1 MEKFTR
7 FAKRPANIQSNCP
20 QAEAYRFTTIETHPQ
35 NFMEVKIVVIGD
47 RVFNFYPK
55 HYAGVANPQARGGKW
70 EEVRLN
76 AKRET
81 VNDYLIRVGA
91 KPATFRGGPKL

>member
-7 FAKRPANIQSNCP
+7 FAKRPSGVQVNSP
-20 QAEAYRFTTIETHPQ
+20 QHAAYALTTIETHPQ

-47 RVFNFYPK
+47 RVFNFYPR
-55 HYAGVANPQARGGKW
+55 YYVGVVNQQARGGKW
-70 EEVRLN
+70 EEVRIN

-81 VNDYLIRVGA
+81 VDGYLMRVGA
-91 KPATFRGGPKL
+91 KPAKFRGGPKL

>member
-7 FAKRPANIQSNCP
+7 IAKRPSGVQVNTP
-20 QAEAYRFTTIETHPQ
+20 QHEAYELTTIETHPQ
-35 NFMEVKIVVIGD
+35 NFMEVKIAVIGD
-47 RVFNFYPK
+47 RIFNFYPK

-81 VNDYLIRVGA
+81 VNDYLMRVGA
-91 KPATFRGGPKL
+91 KPATFRGGPKV

>member
-7 FAKRPANIQSNCP
+7 FAKHPSGVQVNSP
-20 QAEAYRFTTIETHPQ
+20 QHAAYELTTIETHPQ
-35 NFMEVKIVVIGD
+35 NFMEVKIAVIGD

-81 VNDYLIRVGA
+81 VSGYLMRVGA
-91 KPATFRGGPKL
+91 KPATFRGGPKV